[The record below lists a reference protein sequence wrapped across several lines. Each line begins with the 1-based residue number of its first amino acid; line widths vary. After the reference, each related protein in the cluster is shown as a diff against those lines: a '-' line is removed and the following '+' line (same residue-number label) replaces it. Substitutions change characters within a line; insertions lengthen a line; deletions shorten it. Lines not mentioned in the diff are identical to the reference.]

1 MRDWSVMALITPSR
15 SNSSLHPSHRSL
27 PVMRPGRLP
36 DAHPARDKRPAAPAL
51 SGPDLTN
58 EKSPEQSALGLRI
71 RHWVRSDVSD
81 R

>member
-1 MRDWSVMALITPSR
+1 MRDWSVMALVTPSR

-27 PVMRPGRLP
+27 PVMRPGRLLG
-36 DAHPARDKRPAAPAL
+36 AHPFRGKRPADPAS
-51 SGPDLTN
+51 SGSHFTN
-58 EKSPEQSALGLRI
+58 AKSPEQSALGLRI